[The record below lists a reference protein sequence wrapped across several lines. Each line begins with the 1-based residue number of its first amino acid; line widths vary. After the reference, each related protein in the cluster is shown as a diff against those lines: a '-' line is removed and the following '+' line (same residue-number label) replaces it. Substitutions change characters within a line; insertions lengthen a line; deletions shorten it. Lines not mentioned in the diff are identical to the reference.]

1 MFAIC
6 GCAVTIEPPKRNG
19 VIYYHCT
26 GSKGKCEQ
34 KRKNIRE
41 EKIMPQLDNA
51 VRAVS
56 LAQKHID
63 YIKKGLRESL
73 KDKQEFTEEMRTNLQ
88 AEASRIRHRIDKIT
102 DEYYDDKVTNE
113 FYNEKRIKWTHDLDE
128 VMIKL
133 EALHNTE
140 KKFYEE
146 GVRIIE
152 TLKNAYWLYQRQSNS
167 EKRKMLD
174 YLLSNVTLEGEK
186 VSYDYN
192 LPFSYFVN
200 FDSCRKKY
208 PRCDSNA

>member
-1 MFAIC
+1 
-6 GCAVTIEPPKRNG
+6 
-19 VIYYHCT
+19 
-26 GSKGKCEQ
+26 
-34 KRKNIRE
+34 
-41 EKIMPQLDNA
+41 
-51 VRAVS
+51 
-56 LAQKHID
+56 
-63 YIKKGLRESL
+63 
-73 KDKQEFTEEMRTNLQ
+73 MRTNLQ

-102 DEYYDDKVTNE
+102 DEYYEDKVTAE

-200 FDSCRKKY
+200 FDSCRKKIRL
-208 PRCDSNA
+208 PRFERGTLCLEGRCSIQLSYRRINLYSVCILRISHQHFFARVCFLIYAFSLKNSIHLIKSEIS

>member
-1 MFAIC
+1 
-6 GCAVTIEPPKRNG
+6 
-19 VIYYHCT
+19 
-26 GSKGKCEQ
+26 
-34 KRKNIRE
+34 
-41 EKIMPQLDNA
+41 MPQLDNA
-51 VRAVS
+51 VRVVS

-102 DEYYDDKVTNE
+102 DEYYEDKVTNE

-152 TLKNAYWLYQRQSNS
+152 TLKNVY
-167 EKRKMLD
+167 
-174 YLLSNVTLEGEK
+174 
-186 VSYDYN
+186 
-192 LPFSYFVN
+192 
-200 FDSCRKKY
+200 
-208 PRCDSNA
+208 